1 MELALGRQGLQPSLV
16 AWCPVTRDSEVTP
29 VATEP
34 PAAGDGTRSPWG
46 RFHALEGT
54 LKMSAREWQ
63 QVLVTD
69 VTIDIF

>member
-1 MELALGRQGLQPSLV
+1 M
-16 AWCPVTRDSEVTP
+16 TRDSEVTP

-54 LKMSAREWQ
+54 LKVSAREWQ